1 MDIDSAPVEKISAD
15 HLSRL
20 LDHIPSMLAYW
31 GRDLR
36 CRFANKAYEQW
47 FGIDDASR
55 LIGTSIRDLLGPD
68 LFRMNE
74 AFILGALRGEHQ
86 TFERVIP
93 GPGGRRRHSLA
104 HYMPDVIDGEVRG
117 FVALVTETTLL
128 KETETVLRDS
138 EQKFRM
144 LSESSPWAVLQTD
157 DDLECNYANARW
169 LDISGL
175 QPGQSAGGG
184 WTRALHPD
192 DRHDALARW
201 RSSAPRGA
209 VFETEFRIQRPDG
222 SVRTAWLRAQPAGA
236 STGQLKGWVCTIEDT
251 TKRREAEQ
259 RLRASKSFLERTGRI
274 VAAGGWEID
283 LATGHV
289 IWSAQTRRI
298 HEVAEDYSPRIEE
311 TIQFYSPEARPMIEA
326 AVEAARREG
335 TAWDLELPFV
345 TARGNRLWVRT
356 FGEVEYEQGK
366 AVRLVGAFQDVT
378 EHRQKR
384 IALQEEQQLRI
395 RSERHAREL
404 DRLLQERNE
413 MLDVLAHEVRQPLNN
428 ASAALQSASA
438 TLLEMGEGVAST
450 RLGRAQSVMSRVLA
464 SIDNTLAVASLLARP
479 GAVQA
484 IDTDIEMLVAVTIAD
499 LPEEQRPRVSIQ
511 KVTTTRTA
519 SMDMN
524 LMRLALRN
532 LLTNALK
539 YSHHGS
545 PVTVRLADSD
555 HPLALIIEVTNSGP
569 AIDRLLVPHLFERG
583 PHRAKG
589 TGHPMQ
595 GLGLGL
601 YIVRRVMELHGSQV
615 ELVRNLDANVTMRLV
630 LRQ

>member
-15 HLSRL
+15 SLSRL
-20 LDHIPSMLAYW
+20 LDNIPSMLAYW

-36 CRFANKAYEQW
+36 CRFANKAYERW
-47 FGIDDASR
+47 FGIDDANR

-74 AFILGALRGEHQ
+74 AYILGALGGEPQ

-93 GPGGRRRHSLA
+93 GPEGCRRHSLA
-104 HYMPDVIDGEVRG
+104 HYVPDVIDGEVRG
-117 FVALVTETTLL
+117 FIALVTETTLL
-128 KETETVLRDS
+128 KETERVLRDS

-157 DDLECNYANARW
+157 IAFECNYANARW
-169 LDISGL
+169 QDISGL

-184 WTRALHPD
+184 WTRAMHPD
-192 DRHDALARW
+192 DRHDVLARW
-201 RSSAPRGA
+201 RGSASRGA
-209 VFETEFRIQRPDG
+209 VFETELRIQRPDG
-222 SVRTAWLRAQPAGA
+222 SVRTAWLRAQAANA
-236 STGQLKGWVCTIEDT
+236 SSGQLKGWVCTIEDT
-251 TKRREAEQ
+251 TKRREDEQ
-259 RLRASKSFLERTGRI
+259 RLRASESFLERTGRI

-283 LATGHV
+283 LVTGHV

-298 HEVAEDYSPRIEE
+298 HEVAEDYIPRIEE
-311 TIQFYSPEARPMIEA
+311 AIQFYSPEARPMIEA
-326 AVEAARREG
+326 AVDAATREG
-335 TAWDLELPFV
+335 TSWDLELPFV

-366 AVRLVGAFQDVT
+366 AMRLVGAFQDVT

-395 RSERHAREL
+395 RSERHAQEL
-404 DRLLQERNE
+404 DRLLKERNE

-479 GAVQA
+479 EAVQA

-499 LPEEQRPRVSIQ
+499 LPEEQRARVSIQ

-519 SMDMN
+519 AMDMN

-532 LLTNALK
+532 LLNNALK

-555 HPLALIIEVTNSGP
+555 HPLALVIEVTNPGP
-569 AIDRLLVPHLFERG
+569 AIDRLLVPHLFKRG
-583 PHRAKG
+583 PHKTKG

-615 ELVRNLDANVTMRLV
+615 ELARNLDADVTMRLV